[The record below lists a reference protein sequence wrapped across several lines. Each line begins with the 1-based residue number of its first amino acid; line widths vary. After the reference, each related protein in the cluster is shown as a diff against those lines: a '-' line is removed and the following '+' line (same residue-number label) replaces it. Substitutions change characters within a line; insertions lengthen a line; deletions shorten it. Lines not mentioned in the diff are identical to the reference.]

1 MQPQPLKG
9 LGSSELEEQVDF
21 PQSIQKEYGL
31 KETLRPDFCSLDCV
45 SIHFNVMSPSCHNL
59 YGILTKLLLESSCV
73 CSYP

>member
-9 LGSSELEEQVDF
+9 LGSSELEEAGGFSSEHSEGVWTQGDF
-21 PQSIQKEYGL
+21 EARLLFS
-31 KETLRPDFCSLDCV
+31 DCV